1 MTSCKIMMMFLKH
14 NIIPLKLVFVTS
26 GTLESAVGGCGA
38 QTWGKVRGWLWAG
51 VSSGRAWVPVA
62 AHRPWD
68 CPRLFGH
75 PLGGQGC
82 VHQHWG
88 SPHSQ
93 EGNVAHSPLQP
104 ARVSHCSTTN
114 NLSCWFQNRWKGK
127 QSLFTKCC
135 AKQVRTSAV
144 VSLEEGSSPSLA
156 NDHRIWTRKE
166 GGKNLM
172 AFWHLHSPSCHQI
185 VKWETVTQDLF
196 LSQIRRV
203 LEPIDLFI

>member
-1 MTSCKIMMMFLKH
+1 MGKGEGLALGWGELWESLGASGSTQTLGLPQALWP
-14 NIIPLKLVFVTS
+14 PLRRTGLCS
-26 GTLESAVGGCGA
+26 PA
-38 QTWGKVRGWLWAG
+38 
-51 VSSGRAWVPVA
+51 
-62 AHRPWD
+62 
-68 CPRLFGH
+68 
-75 PLGGQGC
+75 LGL
-82 VHQHWG
+82 
-88 SPHSQ
+88 SHSQ